1 MRFFRIPAFTG
12 IETHRDDADRGS
24 LRVVE
29 GCVPHGPGGLRSGPV
44 WEKVGDV
51 DLFSDSDNSQSH
63 MTGSDDGEGN
73 SVVYVSRAGDVHDMA
88 VFSTENTDIVS
99 LGSTYA
105 VAAPTLYNQEA
116 AITPIGNRLYA
127 MGDGSAEAAY
137 IGKGPPTATAAI
149 FPDEV
154 LYDQEWSRFPSC
166 KFYVQGPKKTIF
178 AAGNPDKPLTVY
190 ISEPAGLTNPYRDS
204 PHSTELTNHN
214 AGVLSTVDILSSN
227 ASVITALSTR
237 GDQVVVH
244 TDKGC
249 HLLYAPQ
256 ADQASTGYR
265 TEQTP
270 ATNFSGAVNVQV
282 VAGESGT
289 QPFWLGHDGQI
300 YKDEAASRGAED
312 FKSQSDP
319 RQASWKAKGQWEKE
333 LPVDLSGSFATYD
346 PLSGMYWIYV
356 ESDEYKDFI
365 KDDMPNA
372 PFHLRAVAEPVLV
385 PINLVAEADA
395 VLAPINLNAEAEQVL
410 APINLNAKSPVI
422 APINLNAIADA
433 VLAPINLNAEA
444 ESVLAPINLNAE
456 AEQVLAP
463 INLNAVADAV
473 LPPIN
478 LNAVGEPVLAPINLN
493 AEAEHVLAP
502 INLKAAAEVL
512 TPINLNATAEQV
524 LAPINL
530 NATADAVL
538 APINL
543 NATPEPVLAPI
554 NLIAEKTCCAAQSD
568 WETLIKFEL
577 FTRPLR
583 AFGTDMKTTRNG
595 KTYWA
600 NIRGEF
606 HFTPVDNGNGCFNTA
621 TSFKNDDIPSQSGGF
636 GWATDGTG
644 AANGWW
650 SFEDPEPTCT
660 LDEDC
665 NPLYDFTN
673 YVTNHIT
680 KDTSGE
686 LVTLDYVFRWGP
698 DLEYTPYDPVNLTA
712 TADAV
717 EKPIN
722 LNAEPEL
729 FSAYRND
736 TNSNPDS
743 MWFLMSSY
751 SLQTGL
757 NQHTGSYMYFKD
769 GLTAAGAASD
779 IPTSQSEL
787 DGAPWSNFLSSN
799 RLDNPIGAFW
809 PTVSSTSDFIG
820 PVKYEEST
828 TSTGNATVKD
838 RYLYWVKMSWGGLRD
853 WSDFGLHGLG
863 GQTYQWA
870 QSINGTFPSWY
881 VKCKTSSTGN
891 NNTKYFWLIADSNGQ
906 YRMRAHSGKD
916 IGINYVANSITGQ
929 PQLGIVANQS
939 HFLGSSGA
947 FSSSNAFGK
956 HSLTLFNDPYN
967 AWITPTPS
975 TNLTNPN
982 DQVAYVNSSGS
993 TITNTFRVRDTS

>member
-1 MRFFRIPAFTG
+1 VRFFRIPAFTG

-24 LRVVE
+24 LRIVE

-63 MTGSDDGEGN
+63 MTGSDDGKGN

-127 MGDGSAEAAY
+127 MGDGTAEAAY
-137 IGKGPPTATAAI
+137 IGKGPPAATASV
-149 FPDEV
+149 FPDEM

-256 ADQASTGYR
+256 SDQASTGYR
-265 TEQTP
+265 VEQAP

-319 RQASWKAKGQWEKE
+319 RQASMKAKGQWEKE

-372 PFHLRAVAEPVLV
+372 PFHLRAVAEPVHT

-422 APINLNAIADA
+422 APINLNAVADA

-463 INLNAVADAV
+463 INLNASANPV
-473 LPPIN
+473 LAPIN
-478 LNAVGEPVLAPINLN
+478 LNADAEPVLAPINLN
-493 AEAEHVLAP
+493 AES
-502 INLKAAAEVL
+502 
-512 TPINLNATAEQV
+512 EQV

-530 NATADAVL
+530 NAAADAVL

-543 NATPEPVLAPI
+543 NAAAETVLAPI
-554 NLIAEKTCCAAQSD
+554 NLLAEKTCCAAQSD
-568 WETLIKFEL
+568 WVTSIVFESY
-577 FTRPLR
+577 
-583 AFGTDMKTTRNG
+583 A
-595 KTYWA
+595 
-600 NIRGEF
+600 
-606 HFTPVDNGNGCFNTA
+606 DNGGNGSNIKWEVPDGRTFTLVVRSTLTITPIDNGSGCFNTA
-621 TSFKNDDIPSQSGGF
+621 STSVVNDHYTS
-636 GWATDGTG
+636 TG
-644 AANGWW
+644 VTPGQLINTPL
-650 SFEDPEPTCT
+650 DLCT
-660 LDEDC
+660 LDGDC
-665 NPLYDFTN
+665 NLLYNFDKISSAHLGSTH
-673 YVTNHIT
+673 T
-680 KDTSGE
+680 DTSGE
-686 LVTLDYVFRWGP
+686 LIHPAGFGTALAWRWAPNLEFLPQAPTNLDATV
-698 DLEYTPYDPVNLTA
+698 PVLP
-712 TADAV
+712 
-717 EKPIN
+717 PIN

-736 TNSNPDS
+736 TNSSPDS
-743 MWFLMSSY
+743 MWFLMSAYANSNF
-751 SLQTGL
+751 QTGAA
-757 NQHTGSYMYFKD
+757 MYFKD
-769 GLTAAGAASD
+769 GLTAAGAASS

-799 RLDNPIGAFW
+799 KLDTPIEAFW
-809 PTVSSTSDFIG
+809 PTVSGASDFIG
-820 PVKYEEST
+820 PVKYEEVPDIH
-828 TSTGNATVKD
+828 GNASVKD

-853 WSDFGLHGLG
+853 WSDFGLHGMG

-870 QSINGTFPSWY
+870 QTINGTFPSWY
-881 VKCKTSSTGN
+881 VKCKVNSTASG
-891 NNTKYFWLIADSNGQ
+891 TRYFWLIADSDGQ
-906 YRMRAHSGKD
+906 YRIRAHQGKD
-916 IGINYVANSITGQ
+916 IGINYATSNTIPGQ
-929 PQLGIVANQS
+929 PQIGIASNQS
-939 HFLGSSGA
+939 HFLGNSGS
-947 FSSSNAFGK
+947 FSSSSAFEK
-956 HSLTLFNDPYN
+956 HSLTLVNQNYN
-967 AWITPTPS
+967 VWITPTPS
-975 TNLTNPN
+975 TNLTNPS

-993 TITNTFRVRDTS
+993 TITNTFRTRDTS